1 VSKDIVIR
9 ALNQDCTD
17 ELQAIIQYMVDH
29 MLGEGV
35 VSSAVVEIFK
45 SHAVSEMKHYER
57 LAERVIHLGGVPAT
71 SMGPFK
77 KAWTQEEMIEKA
89 LSGEQK
95 AIKQYRDHITL
106 AAKHD
111 DLSTRVLLEQILL
124 EEENHAHEL
133 ESLIQGK

>member
-9 ALNQDCTD
+9 ALNQDCTN

-29 MLGEGV
+29 MLGEGM
-35 VSSAVVEIFK
+35 VSPAVVEIFK

-77 KAWTQEEMIEKA
+77 KGGTQEEMIEKA
-89 LSGEQK
+89 LSDEQK
-95 AIKQYRDHITL
+95 AIEQYREHITL
-106 AAKHD
+106 AVKHD
-111 DLSTRVLLEQILL
+111 DSSTRVLLEQILV
-124 EEENHAHEL
+124 EEENHAREL
-133 ESLIQGK
+133 ESLLEGK